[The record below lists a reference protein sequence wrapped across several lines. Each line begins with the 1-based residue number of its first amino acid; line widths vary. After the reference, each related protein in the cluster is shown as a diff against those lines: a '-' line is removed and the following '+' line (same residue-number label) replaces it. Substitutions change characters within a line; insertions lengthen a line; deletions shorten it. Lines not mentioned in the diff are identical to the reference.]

1 MFVNSIVFRA
11 FQGLGGAGLYSLA
24 MTVMTEVTPV
34 QYIGVAVGLMGG
46 IFATSSILGT
56 MLGGIIASATAWR
69 WVFFL
74 NLPPGVICLLIVI
87 FIFPVNPEPLPL
99 TWHTLEGID
108 FLGVATL
115 LGGCIPL
122 IFALESGGIHYRWNS
137 SVVVVTLVVG
147 GVSLF
152 GFITWQ
158 WYIYKRQA
166 NRYMLPLFP
175 ARIVSQ
181 RTSGLIILSA
191 FFSGFPFMA
200 ILIFLPQRLQVQNGL
215 SPMQAG
221 VDMLALLLLTATG
234 SGLGGVVSAR
244 VRIKGIAWYM
254 MASAIPLQIVGLGL
268 LTTLPDGASAVP
280 SRQYGFQV
288 LLGLGFGVGISS
300 QTVAARLEV
309 DHNDTSVI
317 MSAITQV
324 RVLGGLV
331 GIAIGQSIISS
342 QLNWQVGPVIGSPE
356 KLAKMLT
363 SIETIKQFPP
373 ELVELVRLS
382 YGQANLTMYKA
393 MIAFATAALVACLAA
408 WKPNFQNLTDV
419 EKKDLAE
426 QEQEFRNES
435 QCEVRSQ
442 EGTASP
448 SEEHGYEKRS

>member
-1 MFVNSIVFRA
+1 MQIAFLVVWARASDLLGRKTTLIASLFIFTIFSLACGLSQTMNIVFRA

-56 MLGGIIASATAWR
+56 MLGGIIASAAAC
-69 WVFFL
+69 
-74 NLPPGVICLLIVI
+74 LPPGVICLLIVI

-166 NRYMLPLFP
+166 NRYILPLFP
-175 ARIVSQ
+175 ARIVS
-181 RTSGLIILSA
+181 SA

-280 SRQYGFQV
+280 SRQY
-288 LLGLGFGVGISS
+288 
-300 QTVAARLEV
+300 
-309 DHNDTSVI
+309 D
-317 MSAITQV
+317 
-324 RVLGGLV
+324 GGC
-331 GIAIGQSIISS
+331 
-342 QLNWQVGPVIGSPE
+342 
-356 KLAKMLT
+356 
-363 SIETIKQFPP
+363 
-373 ELVELVRLS
+373 
-382 YGQANLTMYKA
+382 KA
-393 MIAFATAALVACLAA
+393 
-408 WKPNFQNLTDV
+408 
-419 EKKDLAE
+419 
-426 QEQEFRNES
+426 
-435 QCEVRSQ
+435 
-442 EGTASP
+442 G
-448 SEEHGYEKRS
+448 G